1 MNASSWSVLAG
12 RASPPPAHCT
22 SWTCPRWFS
31 RPAIAGLVYVG
42 LENQRSFASNT
53 LRGVS
58 ADATAVVAPLAAW
71 IRDAPAVVG
80 IAEVEPAPLT
90 LVN

>member
-1 MNASSWSVLAG
+1 
-12 RASPPPAHCT
+12 
-22 SWTCPRWFS
+22 
-31 RPAIAGLVYVG
+31 
-42 LENQRSFASNT
+42 
-53 LRGVS
+53 
-58 ADATAVVAPLAAW
+58 VVAPLAAW